1 MKSIKSIIEKVAT
14 IATLILFAW
23 VIFSWADVLAHNDPF
38 DGDRNYSPINAFVLL
53 GEGFGK

>member
-1 MKSIKSIIEKVAT
+1 MMKLAQKVVT